1 MSSFQQELREI
12 LIHFFNSTIALN
24 EAQAAITA
32 AVERLIGEDRP
43 LVHQKTFESGIAEGA
58 SVTAVNM
65 KLAELRK
72 KLTSASTDEEV

>member
-1 MSSFQQELREI
+1 MTFQQELREI
-12 LIHFFNSTIALN
+12 LIRFFNSTITLDQ
-24 EAQAAITA
+24 AQTTITA

-58 SVTAVNM
+58 AVTAVNM
-65 KLAELRK
+65 KLAELRS